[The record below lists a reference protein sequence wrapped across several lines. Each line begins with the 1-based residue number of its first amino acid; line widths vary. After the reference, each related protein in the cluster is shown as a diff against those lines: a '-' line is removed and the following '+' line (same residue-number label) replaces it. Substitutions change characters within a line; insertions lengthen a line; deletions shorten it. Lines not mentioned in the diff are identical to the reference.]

1 MRAVTIPIADEVF
14 FVLKKNEASVQH
26 DIRTLLAM
34 QYFKDEKLGLGLAA
48 KMAGMSKDEFT
59 VFLGENNVDI
69 YQYEADELKEEFT
82 LVDKIAGELA

>member
-1 MRAVTIPIADEVF
+1 MRAVTIPIDEEVF

-48 KMAGMSKDEFT
+48 KMADMTKEEFT
-59 VFLGENNVDI
+59 VFLGKNNIDIFRYEN
-69 YQYEADELKEEFT
+69 DELKEEFE
-82 LVDKIAGELA
+82 LVDKIVGEIS